1 MDGDEKQTGYLFVI
15 ILVAALVIV
24 ILNIIYFV
32 NHVHAF

>member
-1 MDGDEKQTGYLFVI
+1 MDGDEQQTGYLFVI

-32 NHVHAF
+32 NHVHDF